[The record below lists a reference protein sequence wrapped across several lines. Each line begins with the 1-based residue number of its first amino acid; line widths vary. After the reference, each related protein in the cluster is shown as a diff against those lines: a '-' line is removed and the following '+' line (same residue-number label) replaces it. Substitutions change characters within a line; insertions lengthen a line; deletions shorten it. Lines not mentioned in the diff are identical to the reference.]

1 MEGAVASD
9 AAGSGGGTLAPKNPF
24 ASIKFADV
32 CELFEAIREVN
43 HHGIEGNRKK
53 RQLLTNF
60 FQEFTPHAV
69 DGPRVGAFDLYRLI
83 LPGIDKERSAYNLK
97 EAALAR
103 CLGLALGLKR
113 GESPD
118 FLRLEGWRKQGI
130 GVFPH
135 TVFEVMRNHRPV
147 TGVRRADVGDVNAAL
162 DALATTKISKDKVPI
177 LRSLLDAL
185 DATQTKWLVAVILK
199 DLKLGY
205 GEVPILRHYHPDA
218 VDLYNVCCDLRRVCE
233 TLHTRSERF
242 KRQDVQ
248 PGSLVKAMNA
258 SRVHGCEA
266 AWNLM
271 KHKRFVVENKFDG
284 ERIQVHRVGP
294 NDFRYF
300 TRNNHDFGPRGYD
313 VLNRLLRRRLR
324 ANRCVL
330 DGELVVWNRREGNY
344 APFGYLKSLVKAI
357 NEGRDGDERCRPD
370 ERAAE
375 GDGGDAQSS
384 RQKRPPGT
392 EAGTADADD
401 DDGFED
407 LDDELDAMD
416 DEGANAGAGGAAA
429 DDGGVF
435 GDVGGVATNPMAHD
449 RPLLLR
455 ELELVYVAFD
465 VLYDEDHSVIDRPL
479 RERHEVLASMFKPL
493 VGATEPGS
501 GSGPGPR
508 ASPSSTAAETAR
520 RETAGVESDGDDL
533 PLDPTDGS
541 VLLGPV
547 GRGVVRGRVVLNVP
561 ATGADDPPN
570 PNCVVGGC
578 LGDIEDQL
586 WLRIE
591 RQEEGLVCKDL
602 DSKWV
607 PGERDKRWIKLKPDY
622 LPTEDLDVVVMGGF
636 YGTGR
641 LRGGKI
647 AEYLVGV
654 VERPPA
660 PGSDPKRVLSF
671 TKVGTGMSAE
681 VMGQLRRKLD
691 PHMRVAGKGHKPP
704 AMYLVTG
711 EAAERPDV
719 WIDHPENSVVFTVKG
734 DIRLVRTKTFRT
746 PYSLRFPR
754 VTAVR
759 WENPWT
765 ECMTEDELERK
776 VEEDGGVA
784 VKPARR
790 AAAAVAGA
798 SPSRPAAKR
807 ARAAPPKDTRL
818 PAHLAPSDT
827 RHVARSDDALA
838 GLDVCVIVGGGGGG
852 GRAAEAAGAL
862 KQELVALVATRGG
875 RHSETRHAGVT
886 HVVAPASARHHVQFI
901 AAVRA
906 GGVDVL
912 TPEWLRECVA
922 EGRVVEPRPRHRLHL
937 SRATVDAAEGR
948 VDSLGDAH
956 DVDVNRED
964 LHALAFGERANAAL
978 AAKPPASEDVDALAK
993 AAAETEAAA
1002 EAKDYDDDEEA
1013 AAEAEDYDDD
1023 EEGARTRIRR
1033 DVFAGCAFAIVS
1045 EGARVAPGRRAFE
1058 GASGGSGAAAAAVAA
1073 TRASTVP
1080 VAVGAG
1086 SDDARV
1092 SSWGEC
1098 ARAKVG
1104 VELSIRL
1111 RGGEVC
1117 GEDCSRATHVVLAS
1131 PGARGDRVL
1140 SDWGGE
1146 GPERWG
1152 APRGAKMVT
1161 MGWVRARAAE
1171 GRGGVP

>member
-654 VERPPA
+654 VERPP
-660 PGSDPKRVLSF
+660 
-671 TKVGTGMSAE
+671 
-681 VMGQLRRKLD
+681 
-691 PHMRVAGKGHKPP
+691 
-704 AMYLVTG
+704 
-711 EAAERPDV
+711 
-719 WIDHPENSVVFTVKG
+719 
-734 DIRLVRTKTFRT
+734 
-746 PYSLRFPR
+746 
-754 VTAVR
+754 
-759 WENPWT
+759 
-765 ECMTEDELERK
+765 
-776 VEEDGGVA
+776 
-784 VKPARR
+784 RR
-790 AAAAVAGA
+790 ARIPNAS
-798 SPSRPAAKR
+798 SPSPKW
-807 ARAAPPKDTRL
+807 ARA
-818 PAHLAPSDT
+818 
-827 RHVARSDDALA
+827 
-838 GLDVCVIVGGGGGG
+838 
-852 GRAAEAAGAL
+852 
-862 KQELVALVATRGG
+862 
-875 RHSETRHAGVT
+875 
-886 HVVAPASARHHVQFI
+886 
-901 AAVRA
+901 
-906 GGVDVL
+906 
-912 TPEWLRECVA
+912 
-922 EGRVVEPRPRHRLHL
+922 
-937 SRATVDAAEGR
+937 
-948 VDSLGDAH
+948 
-956 DVDVNRED
+956 
-964 LHALAFGERANAAL
+964 
-978 AAKPPASEDVDALAK
+978 
-993 AAAETEAAA
+993 
-1002 EAKDYDDDEEA
+1002 
-1013 AAEAEDYDDD
+1013 
-1023 EEGARTRIRR
+1023 
-1033 DVFAGCAFAIVS
+1033 
-1045 EGARVAPGRRAFE
+1045 
-1058 GASGGSGAAAAAVAA
+1058 
-1073 TRASTVP
+1073 
-1080 VAVGAG
+1080 
-1086 SDDARV
+1086 
-1092 SSWGEC
+1092 
-1098 ARAKVG
+1098 
-1104 VELSIRL
+1104 
-1111 RGGEVC
+1111 
-1117 GEDCSRATHVVLAS
+1117 
-1131 PGARGDRVL
+1131 
-1140 SDWGGE
+1140 
-1146 GPERWG
+1146 
-1152 APRGAKMVT
+1152 
-1161 MGWVRARAAE
+1161 
-1171 GRGGVP
+1171 

>member
-1 MEGAVASD
+1 MEGAGASD
-9 AAGSGGGTLAPKNPF
+9 AAGSGGGTLAAKNPF

-69 DGPRVGAFDLYRLI
+69 DGPRIGAFDLYRLI

-130 GVFPH
+130 GVFPQ

-162 DALATTKISKDKVPI
+162 DALATTKNAKDKVPI
-177 LRSLLDAL
+177 LRSLVDAL
-185 DATQTKWLVAVILK
+185 DATQTKWLVAVIVK

-357 NEGRDGDERCRPD
+357 NEGRGGEERCRPD
-370 ERAAE
+370 ERAAG
-375 GDGGDAQSS
+375 GDGGDARSS
-384 RQKRPPGT
+384 RPKRPPGSG
-392 EAGTADADD
+392 AADADD
-401 DDGFED
+401 DDGFGD
-407 LDDELDAMD
+407 SDDELDAMD
-416 DEGANAGAGGAAA
+416 DEGAGAGRGDARADGAAA
-429 DDGGVF
+429 DDGGGF
-435 GDVGGVATNPMAHD
+435 GGGVGGVATNPMAHD

-479 RERHEVLASMFKPL
+479 RERHEVLASMFEPL
-493 VGATEPGS
+493 VGATEPGA
-501 GSGPGPR
+501 GPEPGT
-508 ASPSSTAAETAR
+508 SPSTANATAR
-520 RETAGVESDGDDL
+520 AADAGVESDGDDL

-570 PNCVVGGC
+570 PNCVVGGS

-681 VMGQLRRKLD
+681 VMDQLRRKLD

-704 AMYLVTG
+704 AMYRVTG

-719 WIDHPENSVVFTVKG
+719 WIDHPDNSVVFTVKG
-734 DIRLVRTKTFRT
+734 DIRLVRTKTFWT
-746 PYSLRFPR
+746 SYSLRFPR

-759 WENPWT
+759 WDKPWT

-784 VKPARR
+784 VTAAR
-790 AAAAVAGA
+790 
-798 SPSRPAAKR
+798 
-807 ARAAPPKDTRL
+807 
-818 PAHLAPSDT
+818 
-827 RHVARSDDALA
+827 
-838 GLDVCVIVGGGGGG
+838 
-852 GRAAEAAGAL
+852 
-862 KQELVALVATRGG
+862 
-875 RHSETRHAGVT
+875 
-886 HVVAPASARHHVQFI
+886 
-901 AAVRA
+901 
-906 GGVDVL
+906 
-912 TPEWLRECVA
+912 
-922 EGRVVEPRPRHRLHL
+922 
-937 SRATVDAAEGR
+937 
-948 VDSLGDAH
+948 
-956 DVDVNRED
+956 
-964 LHALAFGERANAAL
+964 
-978 AAKPPASEDVDALAK
+978 
-993 AAAETEAAA
+993 
-1002 EAKDYDDDEEA
+1002 
-1013 AAEAEDYDDD
+1013 
-1023 EEGARTRIRR
+1023 
-1033 DVFAGCAFAIVS
+1033 
-1045 EGARVAPGRRAFE
+1045 
-1058 GASGGSGAAAAAVAA
+1058 GAAAAAAA
-1073 TRASTVP
+1073 ARSDSPTSSSLRASSPKRLVPHVAPPSDAPPRPPPPPSSPRVAPPPLSRSPSCLPPERPSPPSPPAPQVALPANALDAANASSTLVP
-1080 VAVGAG
+1080 VSIRIDGKITGFKTPTRPCVDD
-1086 SDDARV
+1086 DDAPCDEACDAPCV
-1092 SSWGEC
+1092 DVDDD
-1098 ARAKVG
+1098 VG
-1104 VELSIRL
+1104 PL
-1111 RGGEVC
+1111 RFC
-1117 GEDCSRATHVVLAS
+1117 C
-1131 PGARGDRVL
+1131 
-1140 SDWGGE
+1140 
-1146 GPERWG
+1146 
-1152 APRGAKMVT
+1152 
-1161 MGWVRARAAE
+1161 
-1171 GRGGVP
+1171 